1 MFYCLNGT
9 LIHKDTACAVID
21 CGGVGFLCR
30 CSLNTVKKL
39 PKIDENVFLF
49 THLSVKEDAL
59 DLYGFADR
67 AELDCFKLLIGVSGV
82 GAKSALSV
90 LSELDSD
97 KFALC
102 VAAGDYKRLQKAQG
116 IGQKTAQRIVLE
128 LKDKVGGVGGGN
140 AELIEAITA
149 ETGNAMEEAI
159 AALVSLGY
167 GRTDAAAA
175 VAKYDRNMPVED
187 MIRHGLK
194 ELSGRFKI

>member
-9 LIHKDTACAVID
+9 LIHKDTSSAVID
-21 CGGVGFLCR
+21 CGGVGFLCH
-30 CSLNTVKKL
+30 CSLNTIKKL
-39 PKIDENVFLF
+39 PKIGEDAFLF
-49 THLSVKEDAL
+49 TYLSVKEDAL
-59 DLYGFADR
+59 DLFGFADHS
-67 AELDCFKLLIGVSGV
+67 ELDCFKLLLGVSGV

-102 VAAGDYKRLQKAQG
+102 VAAGDFKRLQKAQG

-128 LKDKVGGVGGGN
+128 LRDKVGGVGGGN
-140 AELIEAITA
+140 SDLIEVLTA
-149 ETGNAMEEAI
+149 ETGNAMEESI

-175 VAKYDRNMPVED
+175 VAKLDRAMPVED
-187 MIRHGLK
+187 MIRHALK
-194 ELSGRFKI
+194 ELSGRF

>member
-1 MFYCLNGT
+1 MFYSLNGT
-9 LIHKDTACAVID
+9 LIHKDTAGAVID

-39 PKIDENVFLF
+39 PRIDENAFLF
-49 THLSVKEDAL
+49 THLCVKEDAL

-90 LSELDSD
+90 LSELESD

-102 VAAGDYKRLQKAQG
+102 VAAGDYKRLQKAPG

-175 VAKYDRNMPVED
+175 VAKLDRSMPVED

-194 ELSGRFKI
+194 ELSGRL

>member
-9 LIHKDTACAVID
+9 LIHKDTASAVID
-21 CGGVGFLCR
+21 CGGVGFLCH

-39 PKIDENVFLF
+39 PKIDENAFLF
-49 THLSVKEDAL
+49 TYLCVKEDAL
-59 DLYGFADR
+59 DLFGFADR
-67 AELDCFKLLIGVSGV
+67 AELDCFKLLIGISGV

-102 VAAGDYKRLQKAQG
+102 IAAGDYKRLQKAQG

-140 AELIEAITA
+140 ADLIEAITA

-167 GRTDAAAA
+167 GRTDAAAV
-175 VAKYDRNMPVED
+175 VAKYDRNLSVED

-194 ELSGRFKI
+194 ELSGRF

>member
-1 MFYCLNGT
+1 MFYSLSGT
-9 LIHKDTACAVID
+9 LIHKDTSCAVID
-21 CGGVGFLCR
+21 CGGVGFKCF

-39 PKIDENVFLF
+39 PKIDEDVFLF
-49 THLSVKEDAL
+49 THLCVKEDAL
-59 DLYGFADR
+59 ELYGFADR
-67 AELDCFKLLIGVSGV
+67 AELDCFKLLISVSGV

-102 VAAGDYKRLQKAQG
+102 IAAGDYKRLQKAQG

-140 AELIEAITA
+140 AELVEAITA
-149 ETGNAMEEAI
+149 ETGNAMEEAV

-175 VAKYDRNMPVED
+175 VAKLDRSMSVED

-194 ELSGRFKI
+194 ELSGRF

>member
-9 LIHKDTACAVID
+9 LIHKDTSSAVID
-21 CGGVGFLCR
+21 CGGVGFLCH

-39 PKIDENVFLF
+39 PKIGEDAFLF
-49 THLSVKEDAL
+49 TYLSVKEDAL
-59 DLYGFADR
+59 DLFGFADHS
-67 AELDCFKLLIGVSGV
+67 ELDCFKLLLGVSGV

-102 VAAGDYKRLQKAQG
+102 VAAGDFKRLQKAQG

-128 LKDKVGGVGGGN
+128 LRDKVGGVGGGN
-140 AELIEAITA
+140 SDLIEVLTA
-149 ETGNAMEEAI
+149 ETGNAMEESI

-175 VAKYDRNMPVED
+175 VAKLDRAMPVED
-187 MIRHGLK
+187 MIRHALK
-194 ELSGRFKI
+194 ELSGRF

>member
-9 LIHKDTACAVID
+9 LIHKDTSSAVID
-21 CGGVGFLCR
+21 CGGVGFLCH

-39 PKIDENVFLF
+39 PKIDENAFLF
-49 THLSVKEDAL
+49 THLWVKEDAL
-59 DLYGFADR
+59 ELYGFADR
-67 AELDCFKLLIGVSGV
+67 AELDCFKLLIGISGV

-167 GRTDAAAA
+167 GRTDAAAV
-175 VAKYDRNMPVED
+175 VAKYDRNMSVED

-194 ELSGRFKI
+194 ELSGRF

>member
-9 LIHKDTACAVID
+9 LIHKDTASAVID
-21 CGGVGFLCR
+21 CGGVGFLCH

-39 PKIDENVFLF
+39 PKIDENAFLF
-49 THLSVKEDAL
+49 THLCVKEDAL
-59 DLYGFADR
+59 DLYGFADH
-67 AELDCFKLLIGVSGV
+67 AELDCFKLLIGISGV

-102 VAAGDYKRLQKAQG
+102 IAAGDYKRLQKAQG

-167 GRTDAAAA
+167 GRTDAAAV
-175 VAKYDRNMPVED
+175 VAKYDRNMSVED

-194 ELSGRFKI
+194 ELSGRF